1 MLAALS
7 AQYELD
13 REEAMPLIHSLAE
26 TLTTHEQG
34 LKDCLEAAAAD
45 KLMHHAHGIKG
56 VLLNMGLTEEGLAAK
71 KVEESA
77 RAGAS
82 PENLRQ
88 EAESLLLTTGDIL
101 EELHIALAG
110 EHT

>member
-1 MLAALS
+1 
-7 AQYELD
+7 
-13 REEAMPLIHSLAE
+13 MPLRHSLAE
-26 TLTTHEQG
+26 TLTTNEQG
-34 LKDCLEAAAAD
+34 LKDCLKAATTA
-45 KLMHHAHGIKG
+45 KLMQHAHGIKG

-101 EELHIALAG
+101 EKLHITLAG